1 LLVNPEQY
9 RLICLKNNDMMKE
22 IAFQP
27 GKFQPVIEIAQRDSG
42 LPAPADTDFSG
53 LIEVSSA
60 TLQVANAA
68 SRGYGSVV
76 VDPVPLTRMANVI
89 GYVLAARNI
98 VEQLL
103 HVGVHT
109 RLSTPLRSAQLSLL
123 EPIVRAYNYFG
134 HFELDGKTYV
144 SRDLVSS
151 LVYYLFQLRQ
161 TATIENAD
169 GSKFTNL
176 STGNPLDDIDLDFYH
191 INSSG
196 EIAFGKRTHL
206 KMYILILVKYITG
219 LTESVLPV
227 DEKIPLLS
235 YLLDVS
241 TEASLT
247 NFLRSAKTITG
258 FAPPSRDFDSE
269 PTAAHRAAMKKLFGN
284 EYSSPDDVIPI
295 SKFTGSITNAYNLAR
310 RITTERSY
318 GMRTMPIPKYEG
330 GSAAQLAYLT
340 DDVLTS
346 AVNLSLSDSTAA
358 VAFTTSYGVSR
369 RYKSAPSQE
378 RTELLRELVST
389 SLLPTR

>member
-1 LLVNPEQY
+1 
-9 RLICLKNNDMMKE
+9 MKE

-53 LIEVSSA
+53 LVEVSSA

-68 SRGYGSVV
+68 SRGYGSVIT
-76 VDPVPLTRMANVI
+76 DPVPLARMANVI

-109 RLSTPLRSAQLSLL
+109 RLTTPLRSAQLSLL

-134 HFELDGKTYV
+134 HFELEGKTYV
-144 SRDLVSS
+144 SRDLASS
-151 LVYYLFQLRQ
+151 LIYYLFNLRQ
-161 TATIENAD
+161 TATLENAD
-169 GSKFTNL
+169 GSKFTNFT
-176 STGNPLDDIDLDFYH
+176 TGTPLEDIDIDFYH
-191 INSSG
+191 VNPSG
-196 EIAFGKRTHL
+196 EIAFGKRTNL
-206 KMYILILVKYITG
+206 KLYMLELVKYVSG
-219 LTESVLPV
+219 LSDATLST
-227 DEKIPLLS
+227 DEKLPWLTF
-235 YLLDVS
+235 LLDVS

-258 FAPPSRDFDSE
+258 FVPPSRDIPTE
-269 PTAAHRAAMKKLFGN
+269 PTAAHKAAMKKLFGA

-330 GSAAQLAYLT
+330 GSAAQLASLT
-340 DDVLTS
+340 DDVLAS

-378 RTELLRELVST
+378 RAELLRELVST